1 MSPSPFALRCAYY
14 AALAA
19 AEEVDRK
26 PDVDVIDR
34 LGAWSRVQSDRCDL
48 SLYQQGNAY
57 AALER
62 AEGGAP

>member
-14 AALAA
+14 AELATAQEIDSKPDALAL
-19 AEEVDRK
+19 
-26 PDVDVIDR
+26 DR
-34 LGAWSRVQSDRCDL
+34 LGAWSRVQAARTDL
-48 SLYQQGNAY
+48 SLYQQGNAV